1 MSDRSASFL
10 GGLKNPEYTGENRCV
25 PCTVVNALIA
35 VAVSGLAALA
45 LPPLGLVVL
54 AVSALLI
61 YFRGY
66 LVPGTPELTKRYLPA
81 RVLTAFGK
89 NPVAERRATEFVDG
103 EGDGD
108 SDGVAAGAGDAGES
122 GASGDAGESGASDD
136 AGDSEASDDADSEE
150 PTFETVKKIQRRR
163 EQSVD
168 PVSFLR
174 EADVL
179 APGDDDDPQLT
190 AAFADRARERTV
202 AYRDGEVETAVI
214 RDIFGAD
221 PDDVAERDREYPA
234 YEIGV
239 RIRKWPSEGALIADA
254 ATHEVL
260 GEYAEG
266 WSEVPPEQ
274 RADVLEWLR
283 GLRDAC
289 PVCDGEITF
298 SDDVIESCCG
308 QFEVTTIACTDCG
321 ERLREFDPVKVGN
334 REDLKGIT
342 P

>member
-35 VAVSGLAALA
+35 LAVSGLAALA
-45 LPPLGLVVL
+45 LPPLGLAVL

-66 LVPGTPELTKRYLPA
+66 LVPGTPELTKRYLPP
-81 RVLTAFGK
+81 RVLATFGK
-89 NPVAERRATEFVDG
+89 NPVAERRATEFVDREETG
-103 EGDGD
+103 VA
-108 SDGVAAGAGDAGES
+108 DGVATGAGD
-122 GASGDAGESGASDD
+122 D
-136 AGDSEASDDADSEE
+136 GDSEASDDDGDSEE
-150 PTFETVKKIQRRR
+150 PAFETVKKVQRRR

-179 APGDDDDPQLT
+179 APGDGDDHQLT
-190 AAFADRARERTV
+190 AEFADRAHERTV
-202 AYRDGEVETAVI
+202 AYRDREVETAVI

-221 PDDVAERDREYPA
+221 PDDIAERDREYPA

-308 QFEVTTIACTDCG
+308 RFEVTTIACTDCG

>member
-10 GGLKNPEYTGENRCV
+10 GGLKNPEYTGENRCI

-45 LPPLGLVVL
+45 VPPLGPVVL

-81 RVLTAFGK
+81 RVLRAFGK

-108 SDGVAAGAGDAGES
+108 SDGVAIGSGDDGES
-122 GASGDAGESGASDD
+122 EPSTDDGNAEPSTNNGNAG
-136 AGDSEASDDADSEE
+136 E
-150 PTFETVKKIQRRR
+150 PTFETVKKVRRRR

-179 APGDDDDPQLT
+179 VPGDGDDHQLT
-190 AAFADRARERTV
+190 AAFADRAQERTV
-202 AYRDGEVETAVI
+202 AYRDREVETAVI
-214 RDIFGAD
+214 RDLFGAD
-221 PDDVAERDREYPA
+221 PDDIAERDREYPA

-254 ATHEVL
+254 ATHEIL
-260 GEYAEG
+260 REYAEG
-266 WSEVPPEQ
+266 WGEVPPEQ
-274 RADVLEWLR
+274 RADILEWLR
-283 GLRDAC
+283 GFRDTC
-289 PVCDGEITF
+289 PVCDGEIAF

-308 QFEVTTIACTDCG
+308 RFEVTTIACTDCG
-321 ERLREFDPVKVGN
+321 ERLREFDPTKIGN